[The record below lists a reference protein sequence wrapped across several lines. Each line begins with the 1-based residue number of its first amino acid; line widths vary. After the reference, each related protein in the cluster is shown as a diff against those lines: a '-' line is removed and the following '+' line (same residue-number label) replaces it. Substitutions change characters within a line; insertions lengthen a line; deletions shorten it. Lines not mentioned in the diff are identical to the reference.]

1 MKAWK
6 KRKMSSRFFYGMSFI
21 SFIVFLLMILI
32 MLLVVYQEMSQ
43 NYRKLTRTS
52 MENIDVVFSDR
63 LRETLNKAE
72 SWYSLPQGMLCRT
85 DESWMPVDD
94 PMFVKQLRDELVIS
108 SYIHS
113 IYFLNASGNVVLHIG
128 DNRLFSENLDRHLPI
143 RISQVQGTSS
153 NFSWIVSNR
162 YDGKPDIELLT
173 VFYQETFN
181 DNSQYFGTVLVN
193 LDRQQL
199 SKSIF
204 SSLNE
209 NTEYYILDKNGIVVL
224 SSIADRCGEDWS
236 EKSYISDLLSGRD
249 GNCNSTRDTIDINQ
263 EQYELT
269 YMASGV
275 RGYYIVACAEN
286 TGILNTLQK
295 YNMHF
300 LVTAFGIAAVIIG
313 SSYLLSKWFYRPI
326 DRMVSKVRQT
336 DYIEENDSNVEEMQ
350 LLENVFE
357 RLSGHVSML
366 KHKSDRDAFIK
377 GFLGNN
383 WNADMQ
389 SILLSNDII
398 RRGHGYYVILVY
410 LAPDDQKQDK
420 QDLNIVE
427 SVYGSLLEQCG
438 KCTFMG
444 LNENS
449 FMILESEEKA
459 LSEDNLLQV
468 LQNAAKLSTDLY
480 QRGVYVLV
488 SGYVPDGREPFAISY
503 EQLDATLRL
512 RAVLEDCG
520 VTVYGTTVDYK
531 CIESALENML
541 SAVKNRKKEEY
552 TESLTRYLKE
562 AVHMNEQS
570 FTVQTA
576 EFAEKIYEMQG
587 YITFSEQKESNICR
601 YIGEL
606 KAITKRSELEEWFW
620 KLYDNANRQMEKMQK
635 HSASDAMDKIVN
647 YIRNDYS
654 NPDMNLD
661 MLAQQLG
668 ISASY
673 CGKKFKELTGMSVTD
688 YITKT
693 RIEKARELLIK
704 EPEKEIAMVA
714 MEVGFR
720 SQGYFATRFRE
731 YYGVSP
737 SKFRDFNL
745 AEKLE
750 GED

>member
-52 MENIDVVFSDR
+52 MSNIDVVFSDR

-85 DESWMPVDD
+85 KEDWVPVDD
-94 PMFVKQLRDELVIS
+94 PVFVKQLQDELVIS
-108 SYIHS
+108 TYIHS

-128 DNRLFSENLDRHLPI
+128 DNRRFSENLDRQLPI
-143 RISQVQGTSS
+143 KISQVQGQSS

-181 DNSQYFGTVLVN
+181 NNRKYLGTVLVN

-204 SSLNE
+204 SNLNE
-209 NTEYYILDKNGIVVL
+209 NMEYFILDEKGVVAL
-224 SSIADRCGEDWS
+224 SNITDRCGEDWS
-236 EKSYISDLLSGRD
+236 EKSYITELLSGQE
-249 GNCNSTRDTIDINQ
+249 GNCTIDFDK

-269 YMASGV
+269 YMASSV
-275 RGYYIVACAEN
+275 KGYYIVACSED
-286 TGILNTLQK
+286 TGIRSTLQK
-295 YNMHF
+295 YNMYF
-300 LVTAFGIAAVIIG
+300 LVTAFGIVVVIIG

-336 DYIEENDSNVEEMQ
+336 DYVDENDNNMEEMQ
-350 LLENVFE
+350 LLENVFG
-357 RLSGHVSML
+357 RLSGHVTML
-366 KHKSDRDAFIK
+366 KHKSDRDTFIK
-377 GFLGNN
+377 GFLGNS

-389 SILLSNDII
+389 NILQNNDII
-398 RRGHGYYVILVY
+398 RAGHGYYVILVY
-410 LAPDDQKQDK
+410 LAPGDLTQDQRALD
-420 QDLNIVE
+420 IVE
-427 SVYGSLLEQCG
+427 SVHASLLEQCG
-438 KCTFMG
+438 KCTCIE

-449 FMILESEEKA
+449 FMILETEEKSLSEEE
-459 LSEDNLLQV
+459 LIQV
-468 LQNAAKLSTDLY
+468 LQNAAKLSIDLY
-480 QRGVYVLV
+480 QRGVYGLV
-488 SGYVPDGREPFAISY
+488 CGHVPDGREPFAISY

-512 RAVLEDCG
+512 RAVLENCG

-531 CIESALENML
+531 CIEAALENML
-541 SAVKNRKKEEY
+541 SAVKNRKKEEF

-570 FTVQTA
+570 FAIQTA
-576 EFAEKIYEMQG
+576 EFAVKICEMKG
-587 YITFSEQKESNICR
+587 YITFNEQKESNICR

-620 KLYDNANRQMEKMQK
+620 KLYDNANQQMEKVQK

-647 YIRNDYS
+647 YICNDYS

-673 CGKKFKELTGMSVTD
+673 CGKKFKEMTGMSVTD

-720 SQGYFATRFRE
+720 SQGYFATKFRE

>member
-1 MKAWK
+1 MKTLK
-6 KRKMSSRFFYGMSFI
+6 KRKMSSKFFYGMSFI

-32 MLLVVYQEMSQ
+32 MLLVIYQEMNQ
-43 NYRKLTRTS
+43 NYRRLTRTS
-52 MENIDVVFSDR
+52 MANIDVVFSDR

-85 DESWMPVDD
+85 NEDWMPVDD
-94 PMFVKQLRDELVIS
+94 PIFVKQLQDELVIS

-113 IYFLNASGNVVLHIG
+113 IYFLNVSGDVVLHIG
-128 DNRLFSENLDRHLPI
+128 DNRRFSEDLNQLLPI
-143 RISQVQGTSS
+143 KISQIQGKSS
-153 NFSWIVSNR
+153 NFNWIVSNR
-162 YDGKPDIELLT
+162 YDGKADIEFLT

-181 DNSQYFGTVLVN
+181 DNRQYRGTVLVN

-209 NTEYYILDKNGIVVL
+209 NTEYYILDEKGIVVL
-224 SSIADRCGEDWS
+224 SSIASRCGEDWS
-236 EKSYISDLLSGRD
+236 EKSYITELLSGRD
-249 GNCNSTRDTIDINQ
+249 GIIDIDH

-269 YMASGV
+269 YMASDV
-275 RGYYIVACAEN
+275 RGYYIVASSKNA
-286 TGILNTLQK
+286 GILNVLQQ
-295 YNMHF
+295 YHLYF
-300 LVTAFGIAAVIIG
+300 LITVFGIFAVIIG

-336 DYIEENDSNVEEMQ
+336 DYVEENDSNVEEMQ
-350 LLENVFE
+350 LLENVFG

-366 KHKSDRDAFIK
+366 KHKSDRDTFIK

-389 SILLSNDII
+389 NILLSNDII
-398 RRGHGYYVILVY
+398 RAGRGYYVILVY
-410 LAPDDQKQDK
+410 LAPGEQKQD
-420 QDLNIVE
+420 QRTLEIIE
-427 SVYGSLLEQCG
+427 SVHGSLLEQYG
-438 KCTFMG
+438 KCTCME
-444 LNENS
+444 LNEKS
-449 FMILESEEKA
+449 FMLLVSEEKK
-459 LSEDNLLQV
+459 LSEEGLMQV
-468 LQNAAKLSTDLY
+468 LQNAAKFSTDLY
-480 QRGVYVLV
+480 QRSVYVLV

-512 RAVLEDCG
+512 RAVLEDCR
-520 VTVYGTTVDYK
+520 VTAYGTTVDYK
-531 CIESALENML
+531 CIESIIENML
-541 SAVKNRKKEEY
+541 ATVKNKEKEEFA
-552 TESLTRYLKE
+552 ESLTKYLKE

-570 FTVQTA
+570 FAVQTA

-587 YITFSEQKESNICR
+587 YITLNEQKEHNICR

-606 KAITKRSELEEWFW
+606 KSITKRSELEEWFW
-620 KLYDNANRQMEKMQK
+620 KQYNDANHQMEKVQK

-668 ISASY
+668 ISSSY
-673 CGKKFKELTGMSVTD
+673 CGKKFKEIIGMSVTD

-693 RIEKARELLIK
+693 RIEQARELLIK

-714 MEVGFR
+714 IEVGFR
-720 SQGYFATRFRE
+720 SQGYFATKFRE

-737 SKFRDFNL
+737 SKFRDFTL
-745 AEKLE
+745 AKKME
-750 GED
+750 GET